1 MNPIDILNWLNQ
13 ALGTEGLNASDRE
26 LLLTARN
33 GIIAQFRNQG
43 PLVGEQLEGGM
54 RNIPGAEGGGVV
66 IQPQE
71 VPAGHMR
78 SFVPNPAIQMPGLID
93 PRRLWG
99 GDYWG
104 DV

>member
-43 PLVGEQLEGGM
+43 PFVGEQLEGGM
-54 RNIPGAEGGGVV
+54 RNIPGAEGGVV
-66 IQPQE
+66 IQPQQ
-71 VPAGHMR
+71 VPGGHMR
-78 SFVPNPAIQMPGLID
+78 SFVPNPAIRMPGLVD
-93 PRRLWG
+93 PRRLG
-99 GDYWG
+99 GGFYYQ